1 MARRRRSLFDSIW
14 VRFARSKYPPYR
26 PGFVVTLHQMLKEV
40 NEIKRLLSLPDLS
53 LLRLTVS
60 RLVGNT
66 LQCNVQHW
74 LSPPDPS
81 TNHNF
86 VRKVRHNGTAV
97 WFFESDVFTEWKARG
112 SLLWIH
118 GKRMLFEPPS
128 RLPFANNLLFLKRER
143 GKVHFC
149 TL

>member
-1 MARRRRSLFDSIW
+1 
-14 VRFARSKYPPYR
+14 
-26 PGFVVTLHQMLKEV
+26 MLKEV